1 VTVLRLREYRSVEWR
16 MATDTARAIDAASGS
31 ALEVTQ
37 TFEAGLWRISAGS
50 HVGTVAAGDIRIL
63 ITPKVRAANLFH
75 MLEAGGEALPVQ
87 SEIFEYERTGDL
99 LPAFA
104 TFFAS
109 VLDRAVAQGLP
120 RQYREIDERLI
131 ALRGRV
137 DVKAQVKMGGLP
149 IPVACRFDEHTADT
163 PVNRIAKAALMVLL
177 RLPGVSVATRQTLAR
192 LVIRF
197 DEVSSV
203 TPGDLATETPFTRLD
218 EQFRSVD
225 RLARLVLAGSSITNN
240 AGLEGASTFLV
251 NMNTVFES
259 FLEASLR
266 RALYGR
272 LAVTGQ
278 CNGRLD
284 EDGRVG
290 IKPDLTFLRGPRTVY
305 VGDAKYKLTDS
316 GLGLSSDYYQLLAYT
331 TALDL
336 PEGVLV
342 YCQDAEAP
350 VPPKV
355 VTVRHAGKR
364 LHSWALTLAGGPAQ
378 LDREIDD
385 LAAWIEGRSAPEFE
399 RGRLPPAPMLIA

>member
-1 VTVLRLREYRSVEWR
+1 MT
-16 MATDTARAIDAASGS
+16 TDTAQAIADAAGS
-31 ALEVTQ
+31 TLEVTQ
-37 TFEAGLWRISAGS
+37 TFEAGRWQIKAGS
-50 HVGTVAAGDIRIL
+50 HVGAVVAGDLRIL
-63 ITPKVRAANLFH
+63 VTPKVKAANLFH
-75 MLEAGGEALPVQ
+75 MLEAGGEPVPVQ
-87 SEIFEYERTGDL
+87 SEIFDYERTGDL

-109 VLDRAVAQGLP
+109 VLDRAVARGLP

-131 ALRGRV
+131 ALRGRI
-137 DVKAQVKMGGLP
+137 DVKAQLKMGGLP

-163 PVNRIAKAALMVLL
+163 PVNRIAKAALLVLL

-197 DEVSSV
+197 DEVSTA
-203 TPGDLATETPFTRLD
+203 TPGDLAAETPFTRLD
-218 EQFRSVD
+218 EHFRSVD
-225 RLARLVLAGSSITNN
+225 RLARLVLAGSSITNS
-240 AGLEGASTFLV
+240 AGLEGASTFMV

-266 RALYGR
+266 RALQGR
-272 LAVTGQ
+272 LTVTGQ
-278 CNGRLD
+278 RTRALD
-284 EDGRVG
+284 EDGKVG
-290 IKPDLTFLRGPRTVY
+290 IKPDLTFLRGRRVVY
-305 VGDAKYKLTDS
+305 VGDAKYKLIDS

-364 LHSWALTLAGGPAQ
+364 LHSWALTLAGGPAD

-385 LAAWIEGRSAPEFE
+385 LAAWITARSEPELKV
-399 RGRLPPAPMLIA
+399 GVCP